1 MEPRDRERPTGLD
14 RTVSTTSPRRG
25 RQGWPGAGSPC
36 LRAAGLAAR
45 MSAYPERLQML
56 RRAAALW
63 DRVPDAPERTGTD
76 LSAVLAD
83 ATEPHI

>member
-1 MEPRDRERPTGLD
+1 VIGKRPTGLE
-14 RTVSTTSPRRG
+14 RTVSAAHHLA
-25 RQGWPGAGSPC
+25 GAGRAGPALAPC

-63 DRVPDAPERTGTD
+63 DRVPEAPERTGTD

>member
-1 MEPRDRERPTGLD
+1 
-14 RTVSTTSPRRG
+14 
-25 RQGWPGAGSPC
+25 
-36 LRAAGLAAR
+36 

-83 ATEPHI
+83 AAEPHI